1 MKGVGRMTEVLH
13 PGLILILTAF
23 IALAAPYALRAAVM
37 LAGTAASVY
46 AAFNLPAGTDLMLPV
61 VDNIVINYLH
71 ADKLS
76 LIFTLIF
83 SIMAFIGAVYSL
95 HNKSRMEA
103 LCSMSYAGCAIG
115 VTLAG
120 DWITLI
126 FFWEALA
133 VSSLFLI
140 WGAHTEKARTAG
152 FRYLLVHF
160 FGGSLLL
167 LGISFKV
174 YAGDFSIAALGQGPH
189 DLAFWFILA
198 GVAVNAAIPPLN
210 AWLVDA
216 YPEGSLTGSVFL
228 SSFTTKVAVYCLIRI
243 FAGVDYLMWIGAF
256 MALYGACYAIMEND
270 MRRLLSYHI
279 ISQVGFMVA
288 GTGIGT
294 GMALNGASAHAFS
307 HILYKSLLFMCAGA
321 LIYATGIRSINK
333 LGGLFKKLPF
343 VAVCFFVAAFSI
355 SGVPFFNGFISK
367 TITIAA
373 AEAAGQSAI
382 YTLLELASIGTFL
395 SITLKMGY
403 FIFIKPAKADVEIK
417 NALPLNMYAGIGIG
431 AALCFVYG
439 VCPPLLYAWLP
450 FEAPAYNPYTAEHI
464 LQYVQVLTVTIVPF
478 MLLLGRMEPHTA
490 LSLDT
495 DWFYRKPFAAL
506 ISGLSGA
513 ACAMC
518 TALSSVWAYLYD
530 RFNMLTANP
539 MQFMETEQL
548 HKEPGYDPNN
558 YRSAISETM
567 MITLTVLVCAIGYFL
582 Y

>member
-167 LGISFKV
+167 LGISF
-174 YAGDFSIAALGQGPH
+174 
-189 DLAFWFILA
+189 
-198 GVAVNAAIPPLN
+198 
-210 AWLVDA
+210 
-216 YPEGSLTGSVFL
+216 
-228 SSFTTKVAVYCLIRI
+228 
-243 FAGVDYLMWIGAF
+243 
-256 MALYGACYAIMEND
+256 
-270 MRRLLSYHI
+270 
-279 ISQVGFMVA
+279 
-288 GTGIGT
+288 
-294 GMALNGASAHAFS
+294 
-307 HILYKSLLFMCAGA
+307 
-321 LIYATGIRSINK
+321 
-333 LGGLFKKLPF
+333 
-343 VAVCFFVAAFSI
+343 
-355 SGVPFFNGFISK
+355 
-367 TITIAA
+367 
-373 AEAAGQSAI
+373 
-382 YTLLELASIGTFL
+382 
-395 SITLKMGY
+395 
-403 FIFIKPAKADVEIK
+403 
-417 NALPLNMYAGIGIG
+417 
-431 AALCFVYG
+431 
-439 VCPPLLYAWLP
+439 
-450 FEAPAYNPYTAEHI
+450 
-464 LQYVQVLTVTIVPF
+464 
-478 MLLLGRMEPHTA
+478 
-490 LSLDT
+490 
-495 DWFYRKPFAAL
+495 
-506 ISGLSGA
+506 
-513 ACAMC
+513 
-518 TALSSVWAYLYD
+518 
-530 RFNMLTANP
+530 
-539 MQFMETEQL
+539 
-548 HKEPGYDPNN
+548 
-558 YRSAISETM
+558 
-567 MITLTVLVCAIGYFL
+567 
-582 Y
+582 